1 MQPVP
6 GAPARAE
13 EQTVLLHP
21 FLLPD
26 FVLEV
31 SAVGF
36 WSLNRSATWLLGGAT
51 GGCTGRG
58 HAPFCSTRPML
69 YSEMK
74 GNCPPEL
81 SQCESLTCVGPSVSA
96 QERAIQHP
104 GSSQLIPVLPRGTK
118 GLWWLVPFQRDTKR
132 GSVSADGV

>member
-1 MQPVP
+1 MQAVP
-6 GAPARAE
+6 GAPAQTD
-13 EQTVLLHP
+13 EQTALLHP
-21 FLLPD
+21 FLLSD

-36 WSLNRSATWLLGGAT
+36 WSFDRSATWLLRGAT
-51 GGCTGRG
+51 GGCRGRG

-69 YSEMK
+69 YPEVK

-81 SQCESLTCVGPSVSA
+81 PECESLTCVGSSVSA

-104 GSSQLIPVLPRGTK
+104 DSSQLIPVLARGTK
-118 GLWWLVPFQRDTKR
+118 GLC
-132 GSVSADGV
+132 GG